1 MAKCN
6 MLPNNVFTMQMDA
19 KVCYKRAAAGDANQ
33 FGNIGDI
40 IKQRIQTSLTN
51 LPQVTYFFQKL
62 YNSVQ
67 SIDACRSRW
76 FVEDLA
82 LSTIQ
87 KSLKARCEFI
97 RDYHFD

>member
-40 IKQRIQTSLTN
+40 IKQRI
-51 LPQVTYFFQKL
+51 
-62 YNSVQ
+62 
-67 SIDACRSRW
+67 
-76 FVEDLA
+76 
-82 LSTIQ
+82 
-87 KSLKARCEFI
+87 
-97 RDYHFD
+97 